1 MACISTY
8 SSLCS
13 CSFFSMQWNFING
26 SNRSFWKPPVG
37 EYRVDSQNLRN
48 LTQEPRRP
56 LPNSFP
62 PSPNLSL
69 SCHLPPSARHLLGTI
84 RVFEAVSQPAAL
96 PGSRFRVEH
105 RVEPQDAHLK
115 SGPLQQ
121 RDLVLNRQVP
131 GSKDRRC

>member
-1 MACISTY
+1 MDPTEVS
-8 SSLCS
+8 
-13 CSFFSMQWNFING
+13 G
-26 SNRSFWKPPVG
+26 SHLWG

-69 SCHLPPSARHLLGTI
+69 LAIISLPLPGISLGTI

-121 RDLVLNRQVP
+121 GDLVLNRQVP
-131 GSKDRRC
+131 GSKDRRG

>member
-13 CSFFSMQWNFING
+13 CSFFSMQWNFISG

-37 EYRVDSQNLRN
+37 EYTVDSQHLRN
-48 LTQEPRRP
+48 LTQEPRSP
-56 LPNSFP
+56 SLSSFP
-62 PSPNLSL
+62 PSPPISL
-69 SCHLPPSARHLLGTI
+69 CYRLPPSARHLLGTI
-84 RVFEAVSQPAAL
+84 RVFEAVSQPTAL

-121 RDLVLNRQVP
+121 GDLVLNRQVP
-131 GSKDRRC
+131 GSKDRRS